1 MNNGK
6 LFSYLYG
13 VSKNANFFAAKNSA
27 LNLYQGSRSIRDPE
41 VLDCLN
47 RIFNTNYHDN
57 WHMQKTF
64 VNEFASWQKLDLS
77 KYDVDYS
84 AGTTQSFDSFY
95 FRHRHK
101 RFRCYVGEYF
111 YHIKAWISNNVNWS
125 FVSDDNPLQQGDAL
139 VLSYPFCD
147 SGNFYEIKSI
157 LEECDR
163 LNIPVLIDMAYYNL
177 TSALPIEFE
186 NKCIDTVCFSLSKT
200 FPVANYRIGVRYTQK
215 HIQDGQ
221 KLHDQ
226 INYNN
231 YASCYIG
238 YKLISKFSKDFIA
251 NKYRSKQVEV
261 CNLFDINTSNSVIFA
276 IGDSDW
282 DCYSR
287 KTLLD
292 QYQLSFDSKL
302 FKNRICLNSVYENWD
317 LFMELKNEVTT
328 TF

>member
-6 LFSYLYG
+6 LFSFLYS
-13 VSKNANFFAAKNSA
+13 VNKDTNFFAARDTA
-27 LNLYQGSRSIRDPE
+27 LNLYQGSRSIRDVE
-41 VLDCLN
+41 VMSYLDT
-47 RIFNTNYHDN
+47 IFNTNYNDN
-57 WHMQKTF
+57 WHIQKVF
-64 VNEFASWQKLDLS
+64 VHDFANWLELDLS

-101 RFRCYVGEYF
+101 KFRCYVGEYF
-111 YHIKAWISNNVNWS
+111 YHLKTWISNDVCWG
-125 FVSDDNPLQQGDAL
+125 FITDENPLQQGDAL

-147 SGNFYEIKSI
+147 SGNFYKIKSI

-177 TSALPIEFE
+177 TIAPSISFE
-186 NKCIDTVCFSLSKT
+186 NKCIDTICFSLSKI

-215 HIQDGQ
+215 HIHDGQ

-238 YKLISKFSKDFIA
+238 YKLITKFSKDFIA
-251 NKYRSKQVEV
+251 NKYKSKQVEV
-261 CNLFDINTSNSVIFA
+261 CNLFDIKPSNSVIFA
-276 IGDSDW
+276 VGDSEW
-282 DCYSR
+282 DTYSR

-292 QYQLSFDSKL
+292 QYQLIFDSKL
-302 FKNRICLNSVYENWD
+302 FKNRICLNSVFENWD
-317 LFMELKNEVTT
+317 LFTELKNEITT
-328 TF
+328 TV

>member
-13 VSKNANFFAAKNSA
+13 ASKDANFFAAKNTA

-41 VLDCLN
+41 VLDYLES
-47 RIFNTNYHDN
+47 IYNTNYNDN
-57 WHMQKTF
+57 WNMQKIF
-64 VNEFASWQKLDLS
+64 VNEFANWQELNMS
-77 KYDVDYS
+77 RFDVDCS

-95 FRHRHK
+95 FRHRNK
-101 RFRCYVGEYF
+101 RFRCHIGEYF
-111 YHIKAWISNNVNWS
+111 YHIKTWISNQVNWS
-125 FVSDDNPLQQGDAL
+125 FISDDDPLKEGDAL

-147 SGNFYEIKSI
+147 SGNFYNIKTI
-157 LEECDR
+157 LEECDK

-177 TSALPIEFE
+177 TITLPITFE

-200 FPVANYRIGVRYTQK
+200 FPVANYRIGVRYTPK

-238 YKLISKFSKDFIA
+238 YKLISKFSKNFLA
-251 NKYRSKQVEV
+251 YKYGGKQVQV
-261 CNLFDINTSNSVIFA
+261 CNLFDIKTSNSVIFG

-282 DCYSR
+282 DAYSR

-292 QYQLSFDSKL
+292 QYRLNLDSKL
-302 FKNRICLNSVYENWD
+302 FKNRICLNSVYENWN
-317 LFMELKNEVTT
+317 LFTELKNEVTA